1 MRCHGITARVEVG
14 PDLVNTILKKDIRQ
28 KISIAFAKIGFE
40 HTSIDIDGYKTG
52 KMNHG
57 IPDEKPQP

>member
-1 MRCHGITARVEVG
+1 VRCHGITARVEVG